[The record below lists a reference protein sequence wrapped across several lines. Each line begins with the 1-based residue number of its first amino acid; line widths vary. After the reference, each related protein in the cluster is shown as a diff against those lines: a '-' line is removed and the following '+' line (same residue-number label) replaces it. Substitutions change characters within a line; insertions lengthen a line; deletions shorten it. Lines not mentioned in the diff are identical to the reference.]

1 MTAPLLVAAGLSVR
15 FGGVRA
21 LDGFDV
27 EIRTGELLGLIGPN
41 GSGKTTF
48 FNTVTGFVTPA
59 GGKVMFAGE
68 DITGLA
74 ARHIARRGVART
86 FQRLRLLTELS
97 VFDNLMLGQHLVL
110 DHGVWTN
117 LFARWRLRNQLRAQI
132 EAARGVLSHFSA
144 TLPDRLFEPVA
155 ALTMIDRRRVEVCR
169 ALMRAPRLLLLDEPS
184 AGMTPDETAE
194 LMGDLQNVKAA
205 RPDLA
210 VILIEHDMGVIERAA
225 DRCVVLDYGRKIA
238 EGDYATVTRDP
249 AVRRAYLGEEAD

>member
-1 MTAPLLVAAGLSVR
+1 
-15 FGGVRA
+15 
-21 LDGFDV
+21 
-27 EIRTGELLGLIGPN
+27 
-41 GSGKTTF
+41 
-48 FNTVTGFVTPA
+48 
-59 GGKVMFAGE
+59 
-68 DITGLA
+68 
-74 ARHIARRGVART
+74 
-86 FQRLRLLTELS
+86 LRLLTELS